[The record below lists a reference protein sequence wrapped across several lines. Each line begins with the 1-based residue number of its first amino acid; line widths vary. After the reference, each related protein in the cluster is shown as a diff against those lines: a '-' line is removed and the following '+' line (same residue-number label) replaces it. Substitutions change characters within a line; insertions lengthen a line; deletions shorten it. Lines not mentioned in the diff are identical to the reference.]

1 VRLPVLRFHGKRAP
15 RLARVVRATV
25 TVPPVKRLVPKARAD
40 AHKLLA
46 HALAHGREGSRAH
59 SAAFFSGPC
68 IGSLSIVCA
77 AVAVLKKTGL
87 GIQIEFMSTKPT
99 RPNPQAVFESALA
112 VLNQKDSSTESSKL
126 AKSLPLRASFDR
138 VRVKERALN
147 EAAHALAE
155 LWKR

>member
-1 VRLPVLRFHGKRAP
+1 
-15 RLARVVRATV
+15 
-25 TVPPVKRLVPKARAD
+25 
-40 AHKLLA
+40 
-46 HALAHGREGSRAH
+46 
-59 SAAFFSGPC
+59 
-68 IGSLSIVCA
+68 LSIVCA